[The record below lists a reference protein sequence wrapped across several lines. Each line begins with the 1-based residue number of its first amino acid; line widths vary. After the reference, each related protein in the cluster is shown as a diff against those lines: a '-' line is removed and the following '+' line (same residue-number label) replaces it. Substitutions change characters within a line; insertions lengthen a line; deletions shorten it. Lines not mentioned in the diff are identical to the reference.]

1 MPSKKASVSSKEQK
15 DLFDDDNII
24 IIILQQD
31 VQFLREKFTQFKDL
45 LLSLQRDQNTT
56 STSIIN
62 NLKHELFSV
71 NLSQLVTN
79 KDFTVSLLSEFSEK
93 LSEFENFMIQCNL
106 VFTLCSNIYNFDERK
121 VLLVISRLRE
131 TPLN

>member
-1 MPSKKASVSSKEQK
+1 MPSKKASAGSKEQE
-15 DLFDDDNII
+15 DLFDDDNIV